1 MLCIGGDVYRV
12 VSSLVLEFSFGVVV
26 VFPVV
31 VSSGV
36 VSVGS
41 GFCYVYVDNFSV
53 VFCLVEFVDCFLTC
67 CVVGHFDESES
78 SGTACFTVGDYFC

>member
-1 MLCIGGDVYRV
+1 M
-12 VSSLVLEFSFGVVV
+12 EFSIGAVV

-41 GFCYVYVDNFSV
+41 GFSHVYVDDFSV
-53 VFCLVEFVDCFLTC
+53 VFCLVEFVDCFLTGC
-67 CVVGHFDESES
+67 FVGHFDESES
-78 SGTACFTVGDYFC
+78 SGATCFTVGDYFC